1 VTFHASLIKT
11 CNHIVDENF
20 VVFWSLL
27 KKPVVTIETGQKQGN
42 GNTLTCIDGDY
53 QRYIKK
59 IAVVNSFYR
68 DLKKRAGTI
77 KEGTVPV
84 PHTAPAVSDDNVLP
98 VQGLSHRGSHS
109 GGGNPLGRLA
119 CN

>member
-1 VTFHASLIKT
+1 M
-11 CNHIVDENF
+11 
-20 VVFWSLL
+20 L

-42 GNTLTCIDGDY
+42 GNTLTGIDGDD

-98 VQGLSHRGSHS
+98 VQGLSHRGNHS
-109 GGGNPLGRLA
+109 GGGETPLSV
-119 CN
+119 